1 MRNGR
6 TCSWHWSQRPHSPDK
21 KDSAEIFVNS
31 TKKFVVFPKK
41 LLKGTCEDSY
51 SLDDPQTNSLKQI
64 LSTMHSPKTNI
75 TYDSSDYHLMWNL
88 NLKLVCAD
96 VRNSCFQFC
105 YFFYFQSKS
114 AVKWSGVH
122 EKMLLPCTVKSIIP
136 KQVTL
141 HLPLSRCNVTDVRLK
156 VSDLTVT
163 GEPHIYENVFRIHG
177 FIIVFSGC
185 LESSKNWVQS
195 LLRILEVPI
204 QFLA

>member
-1 MRNGR
+1 MAEHVPVTDLKDHIAQMRR
-6 TCSWHWSQRPHSPDK
+6 TVLRFLWTALKNVLYSWGSYL
-21 KDSAEIFVNS
+21 
-31 TKKFVVFPKK
+31 KK
-41 LLKGTCEDSY
+41 LVKTVT
-51 SLDDPQTNSLKQI
+51 PWMTLKQI
-64 LSTMHSPKTNI
+64 LSIMHSLKTNI

-88 NLKLVCAD
+88 SLKLVCAD

-114 AVKWSGVH
+114 AAKWSGVH

-195 LLRILEVPI
+195 LLHNLEVPI